1 MPAKTRRSKPGRSNE
16 EAAASVE
23 VAETSKKVKP
33 SASAAKKNK
42 AQTEADKPNKKA
54 KKAQKTQ
61 PVDEKTQFSQVVDQ
75 ISHFGHVIQAS
86 TLKTHVPEII
96 KKQDPERVVKRK
108 AIAKEVRRLSG
119 DIDLLVTDQVAP
131 KEVKAKVDAEQKR
144 KEAAVKILKKQVV
157 KEINT
162 LGDSGVHKLL
172 HSIKGKSKVVKAGA
186 KKPKKL
192 DAKKLQKKTLDELT
206 ELVTP
211 STRHKP
217 SYVKTKLSVKEAK
230 KQIGIE
236 VVKQAT
242 VKEIK
247 SLGEKG
253 VLKQVTRKPG
263 KAAK

>member
-1 MPAKTRRSKPGRSNE
+1 MPAKTRRSTPGKAVV
-16 EAAASVE
+16 EAEAP
-23 VAETSKKVKP
+23 VAITETSKKAKSSP
-33 SASAAKKNK
+33 AKKNK
-42 AQTEADKPNKKA
+42 AQTDADKPNKRA

-75 ISHFGHVIQAS
+75 ISHFGNVIQAS

-108 AIAKEVRRLSG
+108 AIASEVRRLSG

-144 KEAAVKILKKQVV
+144 KEAAVKIMQKKVV

-172 HSIKGKSKVVKAGA
+172 HNIKGKSKVVKAGA
-186 KKPKKL
+186 KKPKKM

-211 STRHKP
+211 TTEHKP

-253 VLKQVTRKPG
+253 VMKQVKRKAG